1 MSHSCLILRTLK
13 RHWHH
18 YSQFAPSSRKR
29 GRQTRR
35 VSPLIKTWEEATI
48 CVLSYTSG
56 YTGLL
61 LSSPEYNQLSYVF
74 VSLMYR
80 CRDWRILS
88 ACCFCT
94 FALQIYLRYLLIAYN
109 CFITII
115 WLRLYQSY
123 MTLMSSVTKYIN
135 TFFII
140 ILIGKYT

>member
-1 MSHSCLILRTLK
+1 MSHSCLIVRTLK

-80 CRDWRILS
+80 CRDWRILNVF
-88 ACCFCT
+88 CFCISV
-94 FALQIYLRYLLIAYN
+94 LQM
-109 CFITII
+109 CFE
-115 WLRLYQSY
+115 Y
-123 MTLMSSVTKYIN
+123 
-135 TFFII
+135 
-140 ILIGKYT
+140 ILIVYKILLQLQLLQFYYCVHINPT

>member
-18 YSQFAPSSRKR
+18 YSQFTPSSRKR

-88 ACCFCT
+88 ECCFCT
-94 FALQIYLRYLLIAYN
+94 IVLQMYLGYLLIAY
-109 CFITII
+109 II
-115 WLRLYQSY
+115 VLLQLYY
-123 MTLMSSVTKYIN
+123 YVYIN
-135 TFFII
+135 RT
-140 ILIGKYT
+140 